1 MKAVP
6 TMDEILNMTDEE
18 VAAKNRA
25 LGIKL
30 VKRYAIQVGVV
41 IAITVATNIIVRKLE
56 NSTGE
61 TED

>member
-6 TMDEILNMTDEE
+6 TMDEIINMTDEE
-18 VAAKNRA
+18 VAATNRV

-30 VKRYAIQVGVV
+30 VKRYAIQVGAV
-41 IAITVATNIIVRKLE
+41 IAITVATNIIARKFESSL
-56 NSTGE
+56 GE